1 MGRIERSIEIRASP
15 EKVWEM
21 LAQDRHLEWFVGYKS
36 VEYTSEVRSPKD
48 KYRIGASAH
57 VIATHDKFDAIITE
71 NVENEKIVYSIQ
83 AKGTRNCNYKY
94 TLKPT
99 EAGTD
104 FTLLMEYEI
113 PNPIIRIIDKLMWR
127 MLEKDLDKSLEN
139 LKSILEK

>member
-1 MGRIERSIEIRASP
+1 M
-15 EKVWEM
+15 
-21 LAQDRHLEWFVGYKS
+21 
-36 VEYTSEVRSPKD
+36 
-48 KYRIGASAH
+48 
-57 VIATHDKFDAIITE
+57 
-71 NVENEKIVYSIQ
+71 YSIQ
-83 AKGTRNCNYKY
+83 AKGTRNCIYKY

-113 PNPIIRIIDKLMWR
+113 PNPVIRIIDKLMWR